1 MKSYYKNLGFN
12 VCGSIVL
19 FSVSSLATL
28 NAREICYVSG
38 ETCSLSYNTAGY
50 YYERVCKPIVSCQTI
65 PDPVPSPS
73 SPAQPSPNPPT
84 PIKTTEEIEREQHEK
99 FCKEFPARISGAVD
113 QCINQAMEYHSY
125 FISTQCPKEHEVTW
139 TLGISIKDA
148 VDAGYSKTFT
158 PNATCREESL
168 ASRDFYVDACNLSGN
183 AYRSALAQNCADVN

>member
-1 MKSYYKNLGFN
+1 MKNYYKKLGFN

-19 FSVSSLATL
+19 FSGSSLAAL

-99 FCKEFPARISGAVD
+99 FCKEFPAEINLAV
-113 QCINQAMEYHSY
+113 QRCKNQAFAYHTY
-125 FISTQCPKEHEVTW
+125 FISNKCSTGGGTW
-139 TLGISIKDA
+139 SVNFPLHKGVS
-148 VDAGYSKTFT
+148 VSYSSTMSAS
-158 PNATCREESL
+158 NCRANSE
-168 ASRDFYVDACNLSGN
+168 ANMKYVQDSCQLSGN
-183 AYRSALAQNCADVN
+183 EYLHVLNQQCSDVP